1 MKHFRTSI
9 LLILSL
15 IFSVLCFTGCGTD
28 EELQYPWTITESE
41 QRIQN
46 EDENITLQI
55 DENSITT
62 QGARITLQN
71 SSSAAVSFGKEYF
84 IQLLKDNAWYDI
96 EAVADWTL
104 ELIEIQPNQ
113 KYEENLDWSS
123 YYGELPS
130 GTYRIVKKYD
140 KSDVSSYVFCQFE
153 IE

>member
-113 KYEENLDWSS
+113 KYEETKATIEEYKQTKEKL
-123 YYGELPS
+123 YQHLPHKF
-130 GTYRIVKKYD
+130 GDYPRINIPYHPK
-140 KSDVSSYVFCQFE
+140 
-153 IE
+153 